1 MTDHQHSFLQ
11 GTPCTYL
18 QGRADKM
25 CELLCRQAITHII
38 LRELNRPSL
47 HAKTLG
53 FIHPVSM
60 KRLNFTSELPQDL
73 RSALIALRE
82 I

>member
-1 MTDHQHSFLQ
+1 M
-11 GTPCTYL
+11 Y
-18 QGRADKM
+18 
-25 CELLCRQAITHII
+25 ELLCRQAIIHVI
-38 LRELNRPSL
+38 LKGLNRPSL

-73 RSALIALRE
+73 QSALIALRE
-82 I
+82 M